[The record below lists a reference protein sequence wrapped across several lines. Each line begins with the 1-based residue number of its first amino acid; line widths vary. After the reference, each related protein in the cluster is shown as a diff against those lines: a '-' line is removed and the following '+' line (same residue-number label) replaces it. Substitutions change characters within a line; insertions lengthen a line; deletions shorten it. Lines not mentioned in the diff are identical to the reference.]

1 MNMSMLRQRK
11 PGPTFDRALATVDAL
26 GVDEQEALVD
36 VVRKRIAAARRAALA
51 EQVAASRRDY
61 RRGNVRR
68 GTADDLMAELH
79 RA

>member
-1 MNMSMLRQRK
+1 MSMLRQRK